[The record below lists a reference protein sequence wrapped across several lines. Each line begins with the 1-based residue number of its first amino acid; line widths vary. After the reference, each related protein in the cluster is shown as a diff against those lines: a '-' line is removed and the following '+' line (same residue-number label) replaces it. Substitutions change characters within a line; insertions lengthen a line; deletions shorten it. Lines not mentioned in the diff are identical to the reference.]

1 MIHQWHHGGMNGWGY
16 GLAALL
22 LIAVLAAVVLLA
34 VLVARQAADRRPA
47 AGRQGPADPEAAAQR
62 PAPERL
68 LAERYALGEIE
79 DEEYRRRLA
88 VLRHRE

>member
-16 GLAALL
+16 GLAVLL
-22 LIAVLAAVVLLA
+22 LIAVLAGVALLA
-34 VLVARQAADRRPA
+34 VLVYHQAADRRPA
-47 AGRQGPADPEAAAQR
+47 GPRAGDPEASEQR